1 MKILH
6 CSDLHLG
13 KKPGGNKRFAE
24 TRYQDYFRV
33 FEELI
38 EKIAPLEIDVFIIS
52 GDLFDKKEINANILE
67 RTEELFQKLKAYK
80 PEMLVLVIEGN
91 HDVIH
96 HQEDSWLEYLKNKG
110 YCDVFSY
117 RKDYENKNAF
127 QIGDI
132 HFFPVGY
139 PGFMVEKTLQDLAE
153 HLDPSQKN
161 IIIVH
166 TAIFGIENLPGLVTA
181 ETIDLFRNKVLY
193 MAGGHVHSFSAYP
206 KENPYFFVPGSLEYT
221 NIPREKSY
229 QKGAIYFDTDTREFE
244 RILISPRKRLRTE
257 VFSWERELESE
268 FESFIRH
275 YAKQEE
281 ELFIIPV
288 NIKSGEYF
296 PIEKL
301 ESIAERHGILKV
313 YFEMRE
319 NGRAQEKDG
328 EEGYSSLE
336 ELEQE
341 IIRSWKLLKNP
352 ERFIRSFSQLK
363 EFSLEGKQEELFH
376 LFDEILE
383 EDEDAD

>member
-38 EKIAPLEIDVFIIS
+38 EKVAPLEIDIFIIS

-80 PEMLVLVIEGN
+80 PEMSILVIEGN

-96 HQEDSWLEYLKNKG
+96 RQEDSWLEYLKNKG

-117 RKDYENKNAF
+117 RKDYESKNVF
-127 QIGDI
+127 RKGDI
-132 HFFPVGY
+132 YFYPVGY

-153 HLDPSQKN
+153 HLDASKKN

-257 VFSWERELESE
+257 VFSWEKELESE

-281 ELFIIPV
+281 ELLIIPV
-288 NIKSGEYF
+288 NIKSSEYF
-296 PIEKL
+296 PIERL
-301 ESIAERHGILKV
+301 ENIAERHGILKV

-319 NGRAQEKDG
+319 NGRTQEKDG
-328 EEGYSSLE
+328 EENCSSLE
-336 ELEQE
+336 ELEEE